1 MLTLTRKAGESVR
14 IGDDIRIIVKEIK
27 GKQIRLGIIAPR
39 DVYVCREELF
49 LKIQEA
55 NQASSTNRSILD
67 TEARDAFA
75 AMRNVATKQV
85 SGFKLS
91 GKRVG
96 SPNSKTK
103 TFGNR
108 SPQDIAT
115 KGASTASPI
124 PSDSQLAQLET
135 SNPSDK

>member
-55 NQASSTNRSILD
+55 NQASSTNRSTLD

-75 AMRNVATKQV
+75 AMRSAATKQG
-85 SGFKLS
+85 SGFQLS
-91 GKRVG
+91 GKRVV
-96 SPNSKTK
+96 SPHVKSKTL
-103 TFGNR
+103 TNSQEITTEG
-108 SPQDIAT
+108 S
-115 KGASTASPI
+115 STTNPTL
-124 PSDSQLAQLET
+124 PSDSQLTQLET
-135 SNPSDK
+135 LNPSDK

>member
-55 NQASSTNRSILD
+55 NQASSSNRSTLD

-75 AMRNVATKQV
+75 AMRNAATKQV

-103 TFGNR
+103 AFGSS
-108 SPQDIAT
+108 SPQDITT
-115 KGASTASPI
+115 KGSPTASPSRI
-124 PSDSQLAQLET
+124 DSQLAQLET